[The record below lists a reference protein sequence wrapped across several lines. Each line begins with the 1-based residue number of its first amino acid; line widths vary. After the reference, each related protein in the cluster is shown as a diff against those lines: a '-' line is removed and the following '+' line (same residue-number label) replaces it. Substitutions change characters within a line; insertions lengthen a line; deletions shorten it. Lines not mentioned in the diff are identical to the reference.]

1 MSWNSQS
8 ILSHLSATVFLIAQV
23 AGGLFG
29 EGGEGGGGGV
39 GSRLRCSFA
48 HSTNKNASFAN
59 YFLLLILETPEE
71 RHHTKGTT
79 KHGQFLLTF
88 LTDSSSYNTFPLMA
102 IKIQRMSLTQKH
114 EKNALMIIAVK
125 EVAYAVAKRKPE
137 KISGLLWFEPWP
149 VRYRCSAPKKWNYQ
163 CCICRQRMHGVFK
176 RDRKTY

>member
-1 MSWNSQS
+1 M
-8 ILSHLSATVFLIAQV
+8 AK
-23 AGGLFG
+23 
-29 EGGEGGGGGV
+29 EEKGGGGGLAP
-39 GSRLRCSFA
+39 GFAARLR
-48 HSTNKNASFAN
+48 TQQKKN

-137 KISGLLWFEPWP
+137 KISGLL
-149 VRYRCSAPKKWNYQ
+149 
-163 CCICRQRMHGVFK
+163 
-176 RDRKTY
+176 